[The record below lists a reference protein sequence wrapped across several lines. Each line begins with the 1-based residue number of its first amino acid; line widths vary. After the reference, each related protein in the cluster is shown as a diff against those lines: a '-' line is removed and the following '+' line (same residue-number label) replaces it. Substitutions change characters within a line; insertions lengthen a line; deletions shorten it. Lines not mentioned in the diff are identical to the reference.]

1 MTRRTAHHPLTR
13 LVHTTALL
21 AFAATSSIILPVFAA
36 AQDSGNKSFDVRS
49 TVGDLHLGSDAD
61 PREIGLPAYPGARVK
76 HDDNSKDKNS
86 ANLALFTSAFG
97 VKLVV
102 INYTSNDSPDEI
114 IAFYR
119 DKLKKYGKV
128 IECRGSGDGRHVQV
142 QEKAKE
148 LTCDGDDKGNEV
160 ELKVGIQDNQHAV
173 AVEPDKSGAGTTF
186 ALVYVY
192 ARGKQ
197 GDI

>member
-1 MTRRTAHHPLTR
+1 MM
-13 LVHTTALL
+13 
-21 AFAATSSIILPVFAA
+21 ILPVFAA
-36 AQDSGNKSFDVRS
+36 AQDSGNKSLDVRS
-49 TVGDLHLGSDAD
+49 SVGDLHLGSDAD

-76 HDDNSKDKNS
+76 HDDNSNDNNS

-102 INYTSNDSPDEI
+102 INYTSNDSPDKI

-119 DKLKKYGKV
+119 DKLKRYGKV
-128 IECRGSGDGRHVQV
+128 IECRGSSDGPHVQV
-142 QEKAKE
+142 HEKSKE

-160 ELKVGIQDNQHAV
+160 ELKVGTQDNQHAV
-173 AVEPDKSGAGTTF
+173 AVAPDKSGTGTTF